1 MLPFPRIS
9 QYGNT
14 VVPRYKIDYDF
25 NANTSN
31 GSINAT
37 WTGGS
42 FGTIPAVPSNTYGY
56 TRGAAAG
63 TLSTSFTIGS
73 SDCIIEATYY
83 CASNVNSGYG
93 SIASFGVLGSGT
105 LTGFQY
111 SDSGYSWR
119 LAGFL
124 GYTSVNSVHSLA
136 HTRPTDYQTLIKI
149 KLTRIS
155 GVEKLY
161 LNDVLQTF
169 SLGTSTS
176 YTNTSIANTANLSNI
191 TSVTVGSSVCYLA
204 RLIIDY

>member
-9 QYGNT
+9 QYGNI

-83 CASNVNSGYG
+83 CASNVNNGYG
-93 SIASFGVLGSGT
+93 SIASFGALGSGT

-111 SDSGYSWR
+111 SDAGYAWR
-119 LAGFL
+119 LAGFF
-124 GYTSVNSVHSLA
+124 GYASGNSVHSIPY
-136 HTRPTDYQTLIKI
+136 TRPSDYQKVIKI
-149 KLTRIS
+149 KIERKS
-155 GVEKLY
+155 GIEKIY
-161 LNDVLQTF
+161 LNDVQQAF

-176 YTNTSIANTANLSNI
+176 YTNTSIENTANIGNLTTIN
-191 TSVTVGSSVCYLA
+191 VGSSVCYLA
-204 RLIIDY
+204 RIIIDF